1 MVVMIGRAGVYLI
14 LALLFLAV
22 IEGGVYLAYRRGR

>member
-1 MVVMIGRAGVYLI
+1 MVVMIGHAGVYLI

-22 IEGGVYLAYRRGR
+22 IGGGVYLAFRRSR